1 MIIKN
6 RLHHLLLSFI
16 IGSFFL
22 VFSVGSVEAAR
33 LRLSPSSGE
42 VSSGSKIEV
51 SQQDCVRAGC
61 SGELC
66 VETEV
71 AGDLFTTCEFKS
83 EYACFQNAI
92 CARLDSGE
100 CGFVEDEQ
108 FLDCLEQVRSN
119 PADFLIAE

>member
-1 MIIKN
+1 MKVIKSK
-6 RLHHLLLSFI
+6 LLPVLVFLSVGLVII
-16 IGSFFL
+16 IGLLKAFL
-22 VFSVGSVEAAR
+22 PANKLEQT
-33 LRLSPSSGE
+33 
-42 VSSGSKIEV
+42 EV

-92 CARLDSGE
+92 CVRLDSGE